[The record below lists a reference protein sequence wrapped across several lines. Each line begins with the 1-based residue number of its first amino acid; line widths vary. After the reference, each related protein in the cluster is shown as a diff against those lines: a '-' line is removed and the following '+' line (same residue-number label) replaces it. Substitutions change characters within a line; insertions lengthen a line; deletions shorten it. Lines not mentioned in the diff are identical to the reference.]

1 MEDKIRKIFDEFDF
15 SEAEELMK
23 NIDPTDN
30 NDTGLNETRIRNMVF
45 EKLKVCANEAVNET
59 ANEAANE
66 TENEASTSFAKRYD
80 ESKKGN

>member
-30 NDTGLNETRIRNMVF
+30 NDTGLNETR
-45 EKLKVCANEAVNET
+45 L
-59 ANEAANE
+59 
-66 TENEASTSFAKRYD
+66 
-80 ESKKGN
+80 